1 MKANMTNE
9 KKAREICCTQGCR
22 RFDYCIETYGH
33 PCDTYTNCVQ
43 IAEWKDEQFK
53 ESVNKAMKYLET
65 NLQLTEA
72 ESTHIR
78 KLFNF

>member
-1 MKANMTNE
+1 MTNE
-9 KKAREICCTQGCR
+9 EKAYQIAWEYTKHYDPNCCKQEWVEMGAREM
-22 RFDYCIETYGH
+22 
-33 PCDTYTNCVQ
+33 
-43 IAEWKDEQFK
+43 AKWKDLQFK

>member
-1 MKANMTNE
+1 MTNE
-9 KKAREICCTQGCR
+9 EKARQLAEISKNFYDELSRKTAL
-22 RFDYCIETYGH
+22 EM
-33 PCDTYTNCVQ
+33 
-43 IAEWKDEQFK
+43 AEWKDEQFK

>member
-9 KKAREICCTQGCR
+9 EMAKNLIASKPLSSMITTADFEKVVVEMAR
-22 RFDYCIETYGH
+22 
-33 PCDTYTNCVQ
+33 
-43 IAEWKDEQFK
+43 WKDEQFK
-53 ESVNKAMKYLET
+53 ESVNKAIKRLEI
-65 NLQLTEA
+65 NLKLTED

>member
-1 MKANMTNE
+1 MTNSEMAKNLIASKPLSSMITTADFE
-9 KKAREICCTQGCR
+9 KVVVEM
-22 RFDYCIETYGH
+22 
-33 PCDTYTNCVQ
+33 
-43 IAEWKDEQFK
+43 AEWKDEQFK
-53 ESVNKAMKYLET
+53 ESVNKAMKRLET